1 MATPNVLVRLHYYE
15 PNSEG
20 RELYSSA
27 KKDDYVNYVDKGIR
41 QTDGKPSDYLA
52 YSDDREKS
60 SGVFNANGPIPVK
73 EKKKLREKLR
83 STGSCIWDCVIS
95 FEEKYGVENCDSPEE
110 ARKLLCKVLPPFF
123 KSIGLNPEKTTWYA
137 GLHRNTDNRHI
148 HLSFF
153 QEEPKLLRP
162 QDEGDEI
169 PRKGM
174 MPTKSFPNSIS
185 FTSTVSLKRQGDTA
199 GRRSWRITL
208 G

>member
-15 PNSEG
+15 SNSEG

-52 YSDDREKS
+52 YTDDREKS

-95 FEEKYGVENCDSPEE
+95 FEEKKRGQELRQPGGGQKTALQSPATVLQVHRPQPGEDDLVRR
-110 ARKLLCKVLPPFF
+110 AASQHRQPPHPPFVLP
-123 KSIGLNPEKTTWYA
+123 GGAE
-137 GLHRNTDNRHI
+137 
-148 HLSFF
+148 
-153 QEEPKLLRP
+153 
-162 QDEGDEI
+162 
-169 PRKGM
+169 
-174 MPTKSFPNSIS
+174 
-185 FTSTVSLKRQGDTA
+185 TSTTA
-199 GRRSWRITL
+199 RRR

>member
-1 MATPNVLVRLHYYE
+1 MATPYVLVKLHYYE

-27 KKDDYVNYVDKGIR
+27 KKDDYVNYVGKGIR
-41 QTDGKPSDYLA
+41 QTDGKTSDYLTYA
-52 YSDDREKS
+52 DDREKS

-95 FEEKYGVENCDSPEE
+95 FEEKYGVENYDSPEE
-110 ARKLLCKVLPPFF
+110 AKKLLCKVLPPFF
-123 KSIGLNPEKTTWYA
+123 KSISLNPEKTTWYS

-153 QEEPKLLRP
+153 QEEPNFYDRKT
-162 QDEGDEI
+162 
-169 PRKGM
+169 KGM
-174 MPTKSFPNSIS
+174 KY
-185 FTSTVSLKRQGDTA
+185 RE
-199 GRRSWRITL
+199 RE
-208 G
+208 